1 VATRNNFPELTDEW
15 VFVPEKNLNLQN
27 QIIFTWNGLSLLNVR
42 KIFTNGVY
50 FGVIYTTI
58 NNEGD
63 ISHNFRCKDRGFTEE
78 VVDDK
83 EAFISY
89 FKQEL
94 AQSANRYLERSK
106 FKTIKPDFLQEY
118 QVEFVMDLDGN
129 YFATTALINNS
140 APARG
145 IYGATTQ
152 EQYEERVK
160 QVGFSVLNRF
170 PTEEEVKFYLID
182 KQINAL
188 SANFITRENTVYSN
202 LQIYHKSEVNNGT

>member
-1 VATRNNFPELTDEW
+1 VATRNNFPELSDEW

-27 QIIFTWNGLSLLNVR
+27 QVIFTWNDLSLLNVR

>member
-1 VATRNNFPELTDEW
+1 MATRNNFPELSDEW

>member
-1 VATRNNFPELTDEW
+1 VATRNNFPELSDEW

>member
-1 VATRNNFPELTDEW
+1 MATRNNFPELTDEW